1 MTDSP
6 SGRFFDI
13 LKLSQGGEI
22 WYNSL
27 GNKIK
32 ERAKNVSYLTLT
44 DVSKQYIIDT
54 LAQAGFEY
62 NAASNKF
69 W

>member
-1 MTDSP
+1 ME
-6 SGRFFDI
+6 
-13 LKLSQGGEI
+13 LKSNEEKVTLALLLSVDCGSYDAEA
-22 WYNSL
+22 SL
-27 GNKIK
+27 D
-32 ERAKNVSYLTLT
+32 ELCEDLH
-44 DVSKQYIIDT
+44 VSKQYIIDT